1 MKIIK
6 FVAVFLI
13 MIMLF
18 MPLSLCFAQN
28 TNGAG
33 KENLKSPIEIEK
45 KAAAGLKTGKI
56 MLNFEDIDVK
66 VLAKLISEITGK
78 NIIVDDKIQGKVTIV
93 SSSEVSP
100 SQAWKIFVSAVQ
112 TKGFSVIDKGSYVK
126 IIPETS
132 AKAERMKLLGE
143 GGDMTTEDLVV
154 AAIILKNA
162 DSAALKNSL
171 SPLISPNGSISSYE
185 PTNSLIISDIPS
197 NVKRLLSIIKDLDVS
212 PKKMEL
218 RIYYLKNVLVEP
230 VAQSI
235 EKTLGM
241 TEKENPALNLKVSAH
256 KSTNSLIVYGTKY
269 QILQVEKLLK
279 TIDQVKSDM
288 ERGFKVYYLE
298 NGDAEEIAKVVSN
311 TLSEKKKIETAEQ
324 KTATPGEFSTSQITP
339 DKSTNSLVMYV
350 TNYEYESLKP
360 LIAKLDAPR
369 KQILV
374 SAIIAEVSLKKL
386 IDVGVRWQALY
397 NKGAAGFMG
406 GLSQEALY
414 GTLASGNFIL
424 GALGQGATTIT
435 TAAGTTITYPNVFFL
450 LSLLESDSDFNI
462 LSAPRLVTLDHLES
476 FMNVGSVQPY
486 ASGVKFDSNQNPII
500 TYDYKDVGLTLKV
513 TPHISQS
520 QKIRMDINQKL
531 QEITDY
537 LRPAVGQVSY
547 IVPITS
553 MREFKT
559 NITVEDN
566 QTVIVGGLVSKKTL
580 ETINKLPILSEIP
593 YLGKIFQ
600 NKKTD
605 TEKVTLF
612 VFITPHIINNKEEYE
627 LYSKKYQEYLDK
639 QLKLQEQRMVRPDD
653 ILPPEEFKLP
663 DDNSIQL
670 DSIKPEKST
679 PAAPPAKV
687 PPAKAPPAKAPA
699 STPAPTAPVK

>member
-1 MKIIK
+1 MKTIK
-6 FVAVFLI
+6 FIAVFLI
-13 MIMLF
+13 IIMFF
-18 MPLSLCFAQN
+18 MPLSLCFAQSGN
-28 TNGAG
+28 G

-78 NIIVDDKIQGKVTIV
+78 NIIVDDKIQGKITIV

-100 SQAWKIFVSAVQ
+100 GQAWKIFVSAIQ

-126 IIPETS
+126 IIPEAS

-143 GGDMTTEDLVV
+143 GGDTTQEDLVV

-162 DSAALKNSL
+162 DSSALKNSL
-171 SPLISPNGSISSYE
+171 APLISANGSISSYE
-185 PTNSLIISDIPS
+185 PLNSLIISDIPS
-197 NVKRLLSIIKDLDVS
+197 NVKRLLSIVKDMDVS

-218 RIYYLKNVLVEP
+218 KVYYLKNVLVEP

-241 TEKENPALNLKVSAH
+241 TEKENPSLNLKVSPH

-279 TIDQVKSDM
+279 TIDQAKPSDM

-298 NGDAEEIAKVVSN
+298 NGDAVDIAKVISD
-311 TLSEKKKIETAEQ
+311 TLSEKKKIEAAEQ

-360 LIAKLDAPR
+360 LISKLDAPR

-386 IDVGVRWQALY
+386 IEVGVRWQALY

-435 TAAGTTITYPNVFFL
+435 TAAGATITYPNVFFL

-476 FMNVGSVQPY
+476 YMNVGSVQPY
-486 ASGVKFDSNQNPII
+486 ASGVKYDSNQNPII
-500 TYDYKDVGLTLKV
+500 TYDYKDVGLTLKI

-520 QKIRMDINQKL
+520 KKIRMDINQKL

-537 LRPAVGQVSY
+537 LRPSVGQTSY

-653 ILPPEEFKLP
+653 ILPPDEFRLP

-670 DSIKPEKST
+670 DSIQPEKST
-679 PAAPPAKV
+679 TAV
-687 PPAKAPPAKAPA
+687 PPAKAPPAPKP
-699 STPAPTAPVK
+699 TPTPGK